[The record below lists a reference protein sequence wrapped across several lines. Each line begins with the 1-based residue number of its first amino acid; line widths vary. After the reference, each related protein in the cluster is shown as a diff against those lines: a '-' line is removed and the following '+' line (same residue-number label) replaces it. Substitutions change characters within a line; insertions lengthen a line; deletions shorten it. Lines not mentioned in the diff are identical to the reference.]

1 MMIRAYRI
9 EKSGM
14 SLFFSIFVKIWKL
27 EYDCGIILPKEFG
40 DIVVELRKEME
51 RKNVLKSNLF

>member
-1 MMIRAYRI
+1 
-9 EKSGM
+9 M

-51 RKNVLKSNLF
+51 RKNVWKSNLF